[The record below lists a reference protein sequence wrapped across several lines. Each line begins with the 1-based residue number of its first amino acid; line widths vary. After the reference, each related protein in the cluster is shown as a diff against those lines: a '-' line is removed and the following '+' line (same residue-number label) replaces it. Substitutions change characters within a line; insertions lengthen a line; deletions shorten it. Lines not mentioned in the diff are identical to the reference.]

1 MFEFINGKEF
11 ETGGDSLHVHS
22 LRARNLARV
31 LCFVLSDLLDTLV
44 GNQQPEVK
52 TSGADPCH
60 IFLREGVT
68 QGYAMRVRRERGSRK
83 LPSHF

>member
-44 GNQQPEVK
+44 GNLQPEVK
-52 TSGADPCH
+52 TCRADPCH
-60 IFLREGVT
+60 IFLREGVS